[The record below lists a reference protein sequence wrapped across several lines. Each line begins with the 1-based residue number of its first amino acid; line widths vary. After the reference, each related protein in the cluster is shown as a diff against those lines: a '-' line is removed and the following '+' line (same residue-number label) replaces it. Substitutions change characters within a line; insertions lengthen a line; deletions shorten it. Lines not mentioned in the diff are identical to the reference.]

1 MDTPGGGVI
10 LYACSSGSGSPSPG
24 SPSSGYQTQS
34 PSSTLSQPSSPEEIT
49 FTELGP
55 LGSLKGQRGGG
66 CTPPSSKLVFHFPE
80 VYNVA
85 TSTSTHQHTYQ
96 HPIAG
101 KRPSGF
107 TGPFTKTGGMVLLC
121 TVCGD
126 IASGFHYG
134 VHACEGCKGFFRRSI
149 QQNINYKMCVKNENC
164 LIMRMN
170 RNRCQ
175 HCRFKKCLSV
185 GMSRDA
191 VRFGRIPKREKQRLL
206 DEMQSY
212 MNSLNES
219 NTMDIESSPISEAP
233 PSPAEVPSKEAIRA
247 ISQAYQD
254 ISSSSQDRAAK
265 RELNITN
272 SPTTSLFKSNT
283 SQETSYTNGS
293 SHLGSDPTQGYQSC
307 PAGLAPHCPD
317 TNDNHHTFPSVDK
330 SRYSCPA
337 TLSNHDHGQS
347 NVGTPQR
354 GSSANHNS
362 FSMKEETQEPQTQ
375 TSCPWKLA
383 AGTKVLACPLNACPV
398 SAASRSGQQIWE
410 SFSQCFTPAVR
421 EVVEFAKGIP
431 GFQELSQHDQ
441 VMLLK
446 SGTFQVL
453 MVRFCTMF
461 NPEERTVTFLNGQTY
476 PLSTLRALGMGALLD
491 AIFDFSEKLGTL
503 RLEPDEM
510 ALFMAVVLVSA
521 DLSGIVDMGAVEQ
534 LQDGF
539 IRALHSLI
547 HCRRPEES
555 ASIFPKLLLHLPD
568 LRTLN
573 NLHSDKL
580 LAFRIDS

>member
-1 MDTPGGGVI
+1 MDNSPGGGGGGVI
-10 LYACSSGSGSPSPG
+10 LYAGSSGSSSPIPG

-34 PSSTLSQPSSPEEIT
+34 PSSHSQPSSPEEVT
-49 FTELGP
+49 FTEIGDLKERAS
-55 LGSLKGQRGGG
+55 GST
-66 CTPPSSKLVFHFPE
+66 TPTSKLVFQFPD
-80 VYNVA
+80 VYRGSPAAA
-85 TSTSTHQHTYQ
+85 TPQHTYA

-101 KRPSGF
+101 KRPCGF
-107 TGPFTKTGGMVLLC
+107 HGTFTKNGGMVLLC
-121 TVCGD
+121 KVCGD

-219 NTMDIESSPISEAP
+219 AAMDMDASAVKDAP
-233 PSPAEVPSKEAIRA
+233 RSAEDGSSKEAIGATSR
-247 ISQAYQD
+247 AYQD
-254 ISSSSQDRAAK
+254 IFSGSGQERTAKRAKIIPTNNASQDCNFRQISGQAHSAH
-265 RELNITN
+265 
-272 SPTTSLFKSNT
+272 S
-283 SQETSYTNGS
+283 
-293 SHLGSDPTQGYQSC
+293 YQSC
-307 PAGLAPHCPD
+307 PIAPDDNQVTFHNMD
-317 TNDNHHTFPSVDK
+317 NNRYTYVVSTNQNHQPSVD
-330 SRYSCPA
+330 
-337 TLSNHDHGQS
+337 T
-347 NVGTPQR
+347 TQR
-354 GSSANHNS
+354 GSANYSCKAGSATN
-362 FSMKEETQEPQTQ
+362 QP
-375 TSCPWKLA
+375 SCPWKLA
-383 AGTKVLACPLNACPV
+383 PGAKVLACPLNACPV
-398 SAASRSGQQIWE
+398 SGAERTSQEIWE
-410 SFSQCFTPAVR
+410 SFSQCFTPAVK

-431 GFQELSQHDQ
+431 GFQQLSQQDQ

-453 MVRFCTMF
+453 MVRFCSLF
-461 NPEERTVTFLNGQTY
+461 NAAEHTVTFLNGQTY
-476 PLSTLRALGMGALLD
+476 PLSTLRALGMGSLLD
-491 AIFDFSEKLGTL
+491 AMFDFSEKLASMG
-503 RLEPDEM
+503 LEPDEM

-521 DLSGIVDMGAVEQ
+521 DRYGISDMLAVEQ
-534 LQDGF
+534 LQEGL
-539 IRALHSLI
+539 IRALRSLI
-547 HCRRPEES
+547 SRRHPDDS
-555 ASIFPKLLLHLPD
+555 SLFSKLLLRLPD

-580 LAFRIDS
+580 LAFRIDP

>member
-1 MDTPGGGVI
+1 MDNSPGGGGVI
-10 LYACSSGSGSPSPG
+10 LYAGSSGSASPSPG

-34 PSSTLSQPSSPEEIT
+34 PSSHSQPSSPEEVT
-49 FTELGP
+49 FTEIGA
-55 LGSLKGQRGGG
+55 LKQRSAG
-66 CTPPSSKLVFHFPE
+66 CTTPSSKLVFQFPE
-80 VYNVA
+80 VYSSPPVA
-85 TSTSTHQHTYQ
+85 PTPQHTYA

-101 KRPSGF
+101 KRPCGF
-107 TGPFTKTGGMVLLC
+107 PGTFTKTGGMVLLC
-121 TVCGD
+121 KVCGD

-219 NTMDIESSPISEAP
+219 AAMDMDSSLVRDTP
-233 PSPAEVPSKEAIRA
+233 PSPDDGNSKEAIGA
-247 ISQAYQD
+247 ISRAYRD
-254 ISSSSQDRAAK
+254 IFTSSNSSTQERAAK
-265 RELNITN
+265 RTN
-272 SPTTSLFKSNT
+272 NT
-283 SQETSYTNGS
+283 NNNNKPPFSQETSFPQVS
-293 SHLGSDPTQGYQSC
+293 SHPTSSHNYQSC
-307 PAGLAPHCPD
+307 PVAP
-317 TNDNHHTFPSVDK
+317 NDNHSTFHSVD
-330 SRYSCPA
+330 
-337 TLSNHDHGQS
+337 SNHYTYLVSTNSNHNQSHGT
-347 NVGTPQR
+347 TPSR
-354 GSSANHNS
+354 GRSANHNR
-362 FSMKEETQEPQTQ
+362 FHTAGGVTNQP
-375 TSCPWKLA
+375 SCPWKLA
-383 AGTKVLACPLNACPV
+383 PGAKVLACPLNACPV
-398 SAASRSGQQIWE
+398 SGAERTSQEIWE
-410 SFSQCFTPAVR
+410 SFSQCFTPAVK

-431 GFQELSQHDQ
+431 GFQELSQQDQ

-453 MVRFCTMF
+453 MVRFCSLF
-461 NPEERTVTFLNGQTY
+461 NAEARTVTFLNGQTY
-476 PLSTLRALGMGALLD
+476 SLSTLRALGMGSLLD
-491 AIFDFSEKLGTL
+491 AMFEFSEKLGSL
-503 RLEPDEM
+503 GLEPDEM

-521 DLSGIVDMGAVEQ
+521 DCTGILDMRAVEQ
-534 LQDGF
+534 LQEGL
-539 IRALHSLI
+539 IRALRSLI
-547 HCRRPEES
+547 TRRRPEDT
-555 ASIFPKLLLHLPD
+555 ALFPKLLLRLPD

-580 LAFRIDS
+580 LAFRIDP

>member
-1 MDTPGGGVI
+1 MDNSPGGGVI
-10 LYACSSGSGSPSPG
+10 LYAGSSGSSSPSPG

-34 PSSTLSQPSSPEEIT
+34 PSSHSQPSSPEEVT
-49 FTELGP
+49 FTEIGA
-55 LGSLKGQRGGG
+55 LKQRAGG
-66 CTPPSSKLVFHFPE
+66 CTTPSSKLVFQFPE
-80 VYNVA
+80 VYSAPSAAV
-85 TSTSTHQHTYQ
+85 TPQHTYA

-101 KRPSGF
+101 KRPCGF
-107 TGPFTKTGGMVLLC
+107 AGTFTKTGGMVLLC
-121 TVCGD
+121 KVCGD

-219 NTMDIESSPISEAP
+219 AAMEMDSSIVKDPPSSPENGNQ
-233 PSPAEVPSKEAIRA
+233 KEAIGA
-247 ISQAYQD
+247 ISKAYRD
-254 ISSSSQDRAAK
+254 IFSTSSSNSQERAAK
-265 RELNITN
+265 RAANIT
-272 SPTTSLFKSNT
+272 TTNNNNNNT
-283 SQETSYTNGS
+283 SPFSQDATFPQVS
-293 SHLGSDPTQGYQSC
+293 SNPTAAQSYQSC
-307 PAGLAPHCPD
+307 PVASATLCPVAP
-317 TNDNHHTFPSVDK
+317 NDNQHAFHNVDNN
-330 SRYSCPA
+330 RYTYLVSG
-337 TLSNHDHGQS
+337 NHNQDQS
-347 NVGTPQR
+347 NSTIRQR
-354 GSSANHNS
+354 SNTANHNS
-362 FSMKEETQEPQTQ
+362 FHGAGGPQSQPT
-375 TSCPWKLA
+375 CPWKLA
-383 AGTKVLACPLNACPV
+383 PGAKVLACPLNAWPV
-398 SAASRSGQQIWE
+398 SGPERSSQEIWE
-410 SFSQCFTPAVR
+410 SFSQCFTPAVK

-431 GFQELSQHDQ
+431 GFQELSQQDQ

-453 MVRFCTMF
+453 MVRFCTLF
-461 NPEERTVTFLNGQTY
+461 NAEQRTVTFLNGQTY
-476 PLSTLRALGMGALLD
+476 PLSTLRALGMGSLLD
-491 AIFDFSEKLGTL
+491 AMFEFSEKLGSL
-503 RLEPDEM
+503 GLEPDEM

-521 DLSGIVDMGAVEQ
+521 DRSGISDMQAVEQ
-534 LQDGF
+534 LQEGL
-539 IRALHSLI
+539 IRALRSLI
-547 HCRRPEES
+547 TRHRPDDTS
-555 ASIFPKLLLHLPD
+555 LFPKLLLRLPD

-580 LAFRIDS
+580 LAFRIDP